1 MKTKIRVK
9 RLGFVLLTVTN
20 LLMTGRGLCQ
30 DMEPR
35 RWTPLPLGT
44 HILGVGYS
52 NSFGEIFFD
61 PLLQAEDVTV
71 NVNTV
76 AVSYVQPFQLAH
88 KLARIDVML
97 PFSIAHWEG
106 LLSGAPTSI
115 DRNGFADPRIRLS
128 LNLLGMPPGGG
139 AELREYL
146 QAHPIHTSLGVSL
159 AVTLPIG
166 QYFDEKLLNL
176 GQNRFV
182 FYPQLGIVHSW
193 GNWAFEF
200 TTGAFFYTNNSNFA
214 GGKERKQKATLALQ
228 THLIKSFKG
237 RYWVSVSAGYGLG
250 GQSIVNRV
258 PNADE
263 RADLGGAFS
272 FGFPLFKNQAMKI
285 VYIRSETLRDI
296 GANTNTLALAWN
308 MVF

>member
-1 MKTKIRVK
+1 
-9 RLGFVLLTVTN
+9 
-20 LLMTGRGLCQ
+20 
-30 DMEPR
+30 MEPR

-52 NSFGEIFFD
+52 SSFGDIFFD

-71 NVNTV
+71 NVNSV
-76 AVSYVQPFQLAH
+76 AVSYVQPFRLAN

-106 LLSGAPTSI
+106 LLSGTPTSV

-128 LNLLGMPPGGG
+128 LNLIGMPPGGPG
-139 AELREYL
+139 EVQEYI
-146 QAHPIHTSLGVSL
+146 QSHPVHTSVGVSL
-159 AVTLPIG
+159 AVTLPLG
-166 QYFDEKLLNL
+166 QYYEEKVLNL
-176 GQNRFV
+176 GQNRFI
-182 FYPQLGIVHSW
+182 FYPQAGLVHSW
-193 GNWAFEF
+193 AKWSFEF
-200 TTGAFFYTNNSNFA
+200 TAGGYFYTNNPNFTS
-214 GGKERKQKATLALQ
+214 GKERKQKATLALQ

-237 RYWVSVSAGYGLG
+237 RYWASVSAGYGLG
-250 GQSIVNRV
+250 GQSIVNRL

-272 FGFPLFKNQAMKI
+272 FGFPVFKNQGMKF
-285 VYIRSETLRDI
+285 VYIHSETLRDI

-308 MVF
+308 IVF